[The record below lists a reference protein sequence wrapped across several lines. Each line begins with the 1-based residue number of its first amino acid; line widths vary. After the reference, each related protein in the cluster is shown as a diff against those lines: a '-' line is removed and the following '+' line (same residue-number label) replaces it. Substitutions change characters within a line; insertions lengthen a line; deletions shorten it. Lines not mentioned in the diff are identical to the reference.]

1 MNIFY
6 FLKLKNI
13 KILFT
18 LFLVVGFIFFSVL
31 KFEYFQFRFLILL
44 LLLPCIYKFYN
55 DLKKRN
61 YYFLISFLFFLFIL
75 LLHLS
80 LNIYVEKS
88 KLTNYS
94 SFGLIFFLS
103 ILTVS
108 YYYTDLINKNI
119 NLIVNLFFF
128 FFFISCL
135 FSIFNYRHDSPFFC
149 GGIPNFMPS
158 DELLEKYGHRIEEL
172 RLSFRELIFS
182 ENSHLGMIAP
192 GIIAYSVYRSV
203 NKKNSIIEIL
213 SLCLFIIICFIKSS
227 TTLLLG
233 LFLSLTLLI
242 LFNHKQINKKT
253 LISFVILILFS
264 LSILLLSKE
273 CRSRFVPIYNFD
285 STNNQSI
292 DISKS
297 YSSDGKMDNNLVYKI
312 ENILKTSGN
321 LSSGVVY
328 RALLIAK
335 KSLIERP
342 FGWGLNRYDQ
352 AFYYFNNL
360 EPSKNPM
367 LNSYNNKDG
376 ANNFNKLIVEFGIF
390 GLIIYLFIF
399 FFLISKNISLEL
411 KLFYFPFI
419 LTQSLRGAG
428 YFHGGFSLIL
438 FLMLFT
444 FIKIYKKTE

>member
-1 MNIFY
+1 MNLFELLNFKNTKIF
-6 FLKLKNI
+6 
-13 KILFT
+13 FT
-18 LFLVVGFIFFSVL
+18 SFLVISFIFLSGL

-55 DLKKRN
+55 DFKKKN
-61 YYFLISFLFFLFIL
+61 YYFLISFLFILFIL
-75 LLHLS
+75 FLHLG
-80 LNIYVEKS
+80 LNIYLEKS

-94 SFGLIFFLS
+94 LFGIIFFLS
-103 ILTVS
+103 IYAIS
-108 YYYTDLINKNI
+108 YYYTDFINKNI
-119 NLIVNLFFF
+119 NLIVNLFLLIFF
-128 FFFISCL
+128 VSCL

-158 DELLEKYGHRIEEL
+158 DALLEKYAHSMGEL
-172 RLSFRELIFS
+172 RLSFKGLIFP

-192 GIIAYSVYRSV
+192 SIIAYTVYRSI
-203 NKKNSIIEIL
+203 NKKNSMIEIF
-213 SLCLFIIICFIKSS
+213 SLFLFLIICFIKSS

-233 LFLSLTLLI
+233 IFLSLTLIL

-253 LISFVILILFS
+253 LISFVILIVFS

-273 CRSRFVPIYNFD
+273 CRSRFVPIYDLGFSNKTLENK
-285 STNNQSI
+285 TNSVV
-292 DISKS
+292 
-297 YSSDGKMDNNLVYKI
+297 GKINKNLAYKI
-312 ENILKTSGN
+312 ENILRTSGN

-328 RALLIAK
+328 RALFIAK
-335 KSLIERP
+335 KSLIEKP

-352 AFYYFNNL
+352 AFDYFNNL

-367 LNSYNNKDG
+367 LNRYNNKDG

-399 FFLISKNISLEL
+399 LFLINKKISIEL

-428 YFHGGFSLIL
+428 YFNGGFSLIL
-438 FLMLFT
+438 LLMLFT
-444 FIKIYKKTE
+444 FIKIYKKAE

>member
-1 MNIFY
+1 MNLFELLNFKNTKIF
-6 FLKLKNI
+6 
-13 KILFT
+13 FT
-18 LFLVVGFIFFSVL
+18 SFLVISFIFLSGL
-31 KFEYFQFRFLILL
+31 KFEYFQFRFLILF

-55 DLKKRN
+55 DFKKKN
-61 YYFLISFLFFLFIL
+61 YYFLISFLFILFIL
-75 LLHLS
+75 FLHLG
-80 LNIYVEKS
+80 LNIYLEKS

-94 SFGLIFFLS
+94 LFGIIFFLS
-103 ILTVS
+103 IYAIS
-108 YYYTDLINKNI
+108 YYYTDFINKNI
-119 NLIVNLFFF
+119 NLIVNLFLLIFF
-128 FFFISCL
+128 VSCL

-158 DELLEKYGHRIEEL
+158 DALLEKYAHRMGEL
-172 RLSFRELIFS
+172 RLSFKGLIFP

-192 GIIAYSVYRSV
+192 SIIAYTVYRSI
-203 NKKNSIIEIL
+203 NKKNSMIEIF
-213 SLCLFIIICFIKSS
+213 SLFLFLIICFIKSS

-233 LFLSLTLLI
+233 IFLSLTLIL

-253 LISFVILILFS
+253 LISFVILIVFS

-273 CRSRFVPIYNFD
+273 CRSRFVPIYDLGFSNKTLENK
-285 STNNQSI
+285 TNSVV
-292 DISKS
+292 
-297 YSSDGKMDNNLVYKI
+297 GKINKNLAYKI
-312 ENILKTSGN
+312 ENILRTSGN

-328 RALLIAK
+328 RALFIAK
-335 KSLIERP
+335 KSLIEKP

-352 AFYYFNNL
+352 AFDYFNNL

-367 LNSYNNKDG
+367 LNRYNNKDG

-399 FFLISKNISLEL
+399 LFLINKKISIEL

-428 YFHGGFSLIL
+428 YFNGGFSLIL
-438 FLMLFT
+438 LLMLFT
-444 FIKIYKKTE
+444 FIKIYKKAE

>member
-1 MNIFY
+1 MNLFELLNFKNTKIF
-6 FLKLKNI
+6 
-13 KILFT
+13 FT
-18 LFLVVGFIFFSVL
+18 SFLVISFIFLSGL

-55 DLKKRN
+55 DFKKKN
-61 YYFLISFLFFLFIL
+61 YYFLISFLFILFIL
-75 LLHLS
+75 FLHLG
-80 LNIYVEKS
+80 LNIYLEKS

-94 SFGLIFFLS
+94 LFGIIFFLS
-103 ILTVS
+103 IYAIS
-108 YYYTDLINKNI
+108 YYYTDFINKNI
-119 NLIVNLFFF
+119 NLIVNLFLLIFF
-128 FFFISCL
+128 VSCL

-158 DELLEKYGHRIEEL
+158 DALLEKYAHSMGEL
-172 RLSFRELIFS
+172 RLSFKGLIFP

-192 GIIAYSVYRSV
+192 SIIAYTVYRSI
-203 NKKNSIIEIL
+203 NKKNSMIEIF
-213 SLCLFIIICFIKSS
+213 SLFLFLIICFIKSS

-233 LFLSLTLLI
+233 IFLSLTLIL

-253 LISFVILILFS
+253 LISFVILIVFS

-273 CRSRFVPIYNFD
+273 CRSRFVPIYGLGFSNKTLENK
-285 STNNQSI
+285 TNSVV
-292 DISKS
+292 
-297 YSSDGKMDNNLVYKI
+297 GKINKNLAYKI
-312 ENILKTSGN
+312 ENILRTSGN

-328 RALLIAK
+328 RALFIAK
-335 KSLIERP
+335 KSLIEKP

-352 AFYYFNNL
+352 AFDYFNNL

-367 LNSYNNKDG
+367 LNRYNNKDG

-399 FFLISKNISLEL
+399 LFLINKKISIEL

-428 YFHGGFSLIL
+428 YFNGGFSLIL
-438 FLMLFT
+438 LLMLFT
-444 FIKIYKKTE
+444 FIKIYKKAE